1 MHGFFGSYGKAIPW
15 DLTTFKDPSLVRRT
29 QENHSLHLT
38 QVTLSKFLNDKYF
51 HSENG
56 CFLATEGVLFEA
68 DQPSKAISRY
78 RQGETVFWDA
88 WRGSFAGLLY
98 DQTMD
103 TLLLFNDHV
112 GSKMLFYS
120 QTEEGFFFA
129 SDLEVLAH
137 ALNLHTFNT
146 SFAQNILDNGCSED
160 NSTFL
165 KGIYRLTAG
174 QYLRIRGQ
182 QMEIYD
188 YHRFDNT
195 PYPYDE
201 AQMVARTDAL
211 FKQAVQRVIRKNE
224 EEKLRHFYP
233 LSGGLDSRM
242 SQWIAR
248 QMTQQPITNYTY
260 SQTGHY
266 DHLLPR
272 EISRTL
278 GNKWQFMPLDGG
290 DYITDVEGVC
300 HATEW
305 LVNYMCPVE
314 IYHFASLQDWSSA
327 GVILTG
333 INGDNIF
340 ATETDNAHEMAR
352 IYTQGFNGNSLGSPL
367 VLQHFTESYS
377 PFCDV
382 DVLDYVL
389 HVPTIR
395 RRNYFFYDRWIL
407 TCHPDAA
414 KWHHKHELI
423 GHRHRMVT
431 VAGRNIPL
439 RDVPK
444 RIVMSLLKRLHIYD
458 AYRLSE
464 YSMHPYDT
472 WIQQN
477 PQLLRTL
484 QAYYTNHRHLLQDTP
499 FADVC
504 EEKMRIGSVMEKGK
518 VLTILS
524 ALQAFADNG
533 E

>member
-278 GNKWQFMPLDGG
+278 GNKW
-290 DYITDVEGVC
+290 
-300 HATEW
+300 
-305 LVNYMCPVE
+305 
-314 IYHFASLQDWSSA
+314 
-327 GVILTG
+327 
-333 INGDNIF
+333 
-340 ATETDNAHEMAR
+340 
-352 IYTQGFNGNSLGSPL
+352 
-367 VLQHFTESYS
+367 
-377 PFCDV
+377 
-382 DVLDYVL
+382 
-389 HVPTIR
+389 
-395 RRNYFFYDRWIL
+395 
-407 TCHPDAA
+407 
-414 KWHHKHELI
+414 
-423 GHRHRMVT
+423 
-431 VAGRNIPL
+431 
-439 RDVPK
+439 
-444 RIVMSLLKRLHIYD
+444 
-458 AYRLSE
+458 
-464 YSMHPYDT
+464 
-472 WIQQN
+472 
-477 PQLLRTL
+477 
-484 QAYYTNHRHLLQDTP
+484 
-499 FADVC
+499 
-504 EEKMRIGSVMEKGK
+504 
-518 VLTILS
+518 
-524 ALQAFADNG
+524 
-533 E
+533 